1 MKCLACVVACLLS
14 AGVVASAQR
23 AAVIERG
30 QQVYADQKCMIC
42 HSIAGQGNKN
52 GSLDGVGS
60 KLSADEI
67 RSWLVNATEMTAKT
81 NATRKPVMKSYTSL
95 PKDELDAL
103 VAYMQSLKTP

>member
-1 MKCLACVVACLLS
+1 MKQRVCAVTVFVAVVS
-14 AGVVASAQR
+14 AVASAQQ

-30 QQVYADQKCMIC
+30 QQVYTDQKCMIC

-60 KLSADEI
+60 KLSVDEI
-67 RSWLVNATEMTAKT
+67 RSWLVNAEEMTAKT

-95 PKDELDAL
+95 TNDDLDAL
-103 VAYMQSLKTP
+103 VAYMQSLK